1 MFICYRGIPLALW
14 LHVTHSHIY
23 CIHQRLFSV
32 LSPQRDNYR
41 FLVLWEELGDGV
53 RLDKGEIVC
62 DCELW
67 SASNDAAKAAA
78 SAAAEARAVHE
89 AKAAIEAKAASRA
102 QAKADAEAAVEQLQ
116 RRFLSAQL
124 GLQKT
129 HNSLQ
134 AVRAR
139 AIKAVQNMESSG
151 SCTAITN
158 YSDSSTQMAPTLSPA
173 RTAFAVAATT
183 DLAAP
188 RPASDG
194 AKQRGGTMTSAIAA
208 DAHAVAVACNAR
220 RQRNNLLP
228 ELCQNGVASQ
238 HLQQ

>member
-1 MFICYRGIPLALW
+1 
-14 LHVTHSHIY
+14 
-23 CIHQRLFSV
+23 V

-124 GLQKT
+124 ELEKT

-134 AVRAR
+134 AERAR
-139 AIKAVQNMESSG
+139 AIKAVGVPLAATAFRNMESSG
-151 SCTAITN
+151 SRCTAIRN
-158 YSDSSTQMAPTLSPA
+158 HSDSSHQMARTLSPA
-173 RTAFAVAATT
+173 RMACAVAAAT
-183 DLAAP
+183 DFAAEHNESP

-194 AKQRGGTMTSAIAA
+194 TLQRSGTMTSAIVA

-220 RQRNNLLP
+220 RQRNSLLP
-228 ELCQNGVASQ
+228 EVCQNGVASQ
-238 HLQQ
+238 HLEQ